1 VQKKLINQLAMNEK
15 INLLYIG
22 SNKEVVN
29 RLMEHPRISLKI
41 KENVISTNNSFIAMD
56 KPEIILC
63 ERFLPDGDCFSV
75 YRLLRDYPAWNS
87 VPFILVCDAYEE
99 GLVTRAMK
107 QGIDDLYILPL
118 PPNDDLLSRIDFLRD
133 FRKQKQNEIVDL
145 ERPEYFQIPLSKRLF
160 DIIVASLALI
170 MLSPILLLVMIAIRM
185 ESKGKV
191 YYTSTRIGRKPFNFY
206 KFRSMRIGAEG
217 ELKKLA
223 KQKNQ
228 YVSHE
233 PIKDIDLKE
242 PCPCMKKKDF
252 VYCSPVLHTE
262 TYSIC
267 DTWYTTQKTKVENA
281 KPPFIKIQ
289 DDPRITKVGKIIRN
303 TSIDEI
309 PQLINVI
316 KGDMSIVGNRP
327 LPVYEAEKLTSDA
340 MAKRFLAPAGL
351 TGLWQVEKRGR
362 KGAMSDSERK
372 SLDLRYADLFLK
384 NEYSFYYDMKLIMR
398 TLPVIIQKESV

>member
-1 VQKKLINQLAMNEK
+1 MNEK

-22 SNKEVVN
+22 SNKEVLN
-29 RLMEHPRISLKI
+29 SLIENPRVSIKI
-41 KENVISTNNSFIAMD
+41 KDNITLTNDDLISTA
-56 KPEIILC
+56 KPGIIFC
-63 ERFLPDGDCFSV
+63 DRFLPEGDSFSV
-75 YRLLRDYPAWNS
+75 YRIIRGCQAWDS
-87 VPFILVCDAYEE
+87 VPFILVAESFDE
-99 GLVTRAMK
+99 GLITRAMK
-107 QGIDDLYILPL
+107 EGMDDIYILPL
-118 PPNDDLLSRIDFLRD
+118 PSSEDLLSRVNSLMDF
-133 FRKQKQNEIVDL
+133 KMQKQAYLANWNSSSHIH
-145 ERPEYFQIPLSKRLF
+145 IPLSKRLF
-160 DIIVASLALI
+160 DIVVASLALI
-170 MLSPILLLVMIAIRM
+170 LLSPILLLVMIAIRI
-185 ESKGKV
+185 ESKGMV
-191 YYTSTRIGRKPFNFY
+191 YYTSTRIGQKPFNFY
-206 KFRSMRIGAEG
+206 KFRSMRIGAEE

-228 YVSHE
+228 YISQE
-233 PIKDIDLKE
+233 PFTDIDLKK

-267 DTWYTTQKTKVENA
+267 DTWYITQKTKVEKT

-289 DDPRITKVGKIIRN
+289 DDPRITRVGKIIRN

-327 LPVYEAEKLTSDA
+327 LPLYEAEKLTSDA

-362 KGAMSDSERK
+362 KGAMSDTERK
-372 SLDLRYADLFLK
+372 NLDLRYADLFLK
-384 NEYSFYYDMKLIMR
+384 NEYSLSYDMKLIMR
-398 TLPVIIQKESV
+398 TIPVLVQKESV